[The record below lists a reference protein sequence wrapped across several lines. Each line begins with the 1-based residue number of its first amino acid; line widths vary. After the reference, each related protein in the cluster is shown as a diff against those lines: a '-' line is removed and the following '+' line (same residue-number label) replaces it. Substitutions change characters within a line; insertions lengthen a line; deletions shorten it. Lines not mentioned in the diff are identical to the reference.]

1 MRILISEIRPKR
13 LLDLP
18 MVASA
23 YGELSAL
30 VEFGIRNTQKSG
42 CGELM
47 KYFRYIP
54 VLLLLLCLLAV
65 PALAATGQSIHF
77 NGKLVS
83 DDGRPLSGLQFL
95 TFSIYDNADGRGD
108 ALWSGTVP
116 VQVRQNGEYRVELG
130 ATSPGFAEKVI
141 EGHILLYLN
150 VGDSQ
155 VSGVSA
161 PTVITTIPQGI
172 WVDCNPDNSAG
183 NCDGLSGVTSE
194 AELKTLAA
202 AGFRYVFNDSN
213 LWGTQAQIAAWA
225 KKASSS
231 GLKIIWYIPS
241 DFALYQSTSTGRYS
255 LMANDTELAS
265 SFCSGCTNAAFT
277 TALVKW
283 FATFPAT
290 AGYYIDDELV
300 NMASQREIQNY
311 KGKNVSESA
320 VERDIA
326 TLYNTVHAADPNHS
340 VYGAETWDS
349 VNDANESQL
358 AGFLDPIESDLD
370 LMGADY
376 YPVGTGEAASTEAW
390 AASWLDTVANNYGK
404 SAFMNLQ
411 AFSWEDFAPEACA
424 SQSICVYPTVG
435 QLKVMLAGAANAS
448 KAPSLLVWYDY
459 GDTVANGQWNSL
471 VSAANPQ

>member
-1 MRILISEIRPKR
+1 
-13 LLDLP
+13 
-18 MVASA
+18 
-23 YGELSAL
+23 
-30 VEFGIRNTQKSG
+30 
-42 CGELM
+42 M
-47 KYFRYIP
+47 KLFKYSP
-54 VLLLLLCLLAV
+54 ALLLLCCVLAIRGFS
-65 PALAATGQSIHF
+65 AASQTIHF
-77 NGKLVS
+77 KGKLVS
-83 DDGRPLSGLQFL
+83 NNGQALSGLQFL
-95 TFSIYDNADGRGD
+95 TFSIYDNAEGRGD
-108 ALWSGTVP
+108 ALWTGTVP
-116 VQVRQNGEYRVELG
+116 VQVRGNGGYAVELG
-130 ATSPGFAEKVI
+130 IASPGFRENVI
-141 EGHILLYLN
+141 KGHVLLYVS
-150 VGDSQ
+150 VGSAKLSP
-155 VSGVSA
+155 VS

-183 NCDGLSGVTSE
+183 NCDGLSGVSSE
-194 AELKTLAA
+194 AELETIAA
-202 AGFRYVFNDSN
+202 ARFRYVFNDSN
-213 LWGTQAQIAAWA
+213 LWGTQAQITAWA
-225 KKASSS
+225 NQASAS
-231 GLKIIWYIPS
+231 GVKIVWYIPS
-241 DFALYQSTSTGRYS
+241 DFALYQETSTSRYS
-255 LMANDTELAS
+255 LIANDTELDS

-283 FATFPAT
+283 FASFPAT

-349 VNDANESQL
+349 VNNANESQL

-390 AASWLDTVANNYGK
+390 AASWLDTIANNYGK
-404 SAFMNLQ
+404 STFMNLQ

-424 SQSICVYPTVG
+424 SQSICVYPTVR
-435 QLKVMLAGAANAS
+435 QLKIMLADAANAG
-448 KAPSLLVWYDY
+448 KAPSLIVWYDY
-459 GDTVANGQWNSL
+459 GDTVANGQWKNL